1 MQIENNFEVPVPPA
15 EAWAI
20 LTDVQ
25 RVVPCVPGAELTEIV
40 DDNTYKGKVSV
51 KLGPVALAFAGE
63 ARYVERDD
71 DGHRARM
78 SAAGRE
84 AKGRGGANA
93 EVDFALTAAGEGG
106 TLVHIATDLQLSGPI
121 AQYGRSAGI
130 IKSVSEEMTARFADC
145 LRQRILA
152 ERDTAA
158 LPPCCA
164 GEAAISAV
172 PAPASAAPAGGLS
185 ILWGASRRWLAGLFG
200 GNR

>member
-1 MQIENNFEVPVPPA
+1 MQIENSFEVPVPPA

-40 DDNTYKGKVSV
+40 DPDTYMGKVSV

-71 DGHRARM
+71 TGHRAHM

-93 EVDFALTAAGEGG
+93 EVDFTLSAAGEGG
-106 TLVHIATDLQLSGPI
+106 TLVRIVTDLQLSGPV

-130 IKSVSEEMTARFADC
+130 IKSVSAEMTARFADC

-152 ERDTAA
+152 ERGTAVP
-158 LPPCCA
+158 PPCCA
-164 GEAAISAV
+164 GEAETPAGPAA
-172 PAPASAAPAGGLS
+172 PAPAAPAGGFS
-185 ILWGASRRWLAGLFG
+185 ILWGAVRRWLAGLFG
-200 GNR
+200 RG

>member
-1 MQIENNFEVPVPPA
+1 MQIENSFEVPVPPA

-40 DDNTYKGKVSV
+40 GDDTYKGKVSV

-71 DGHRARM
+71 GGHRARM

-93 EVDFALTAAGEGG
+93 EVDFALTASGEGG
-106 TLVHIATDLQLSGPI
+106 TLVRIVTDLQLSGPI

-130 IKSVSEEMTARFADC
+130 IKSVSEEMTARFAEC

-164 GEAAISAV
+164 GEAAIPAA
-172 PAPASAAPAGGLS
+172 PAPASAAPAGGFS
-185 ILWGASRRWLAGLFG
+185 ILWGAIRRWLAGLFG